1 MRGIVWTG
9 SVDVTADLEVCDPGP
24 TEVLVRVVSAGV
36 CHSDLS
42 VVDGTIQF
50 PTPTVMG
57 HEGAGIVEA
66 VGSAVS
72 LVAPGD
78 HVVITTL
85 EYCGACAMCDTGR
98 PTMCLN
104 QTNRI
109 VTHKP
114 FTYKGTPALAFA
126 NSGVFSEYVVIREN
140 QAVKIDPNV
149 SLDVAA
155 LLACGVITGAGAVFN
170 RAKVERGSTVA
181 VFGAG
186 GVGLSALQAASLSG
200 AARVISIDILPH
212 KRELALQ
219 FGATDFI
226 DASTNDAVSAV
237 RDIAPGGVDYSLEC
251 VGFPKLIDQ
260 AIEMLAPGGTC
271 VIVGTN
277 PPGSTITVEPRV
289 LNLDKTI
296 MGCRAGTQRPHR
308 DIPMFVDLYK
318 TGRFK
323 LDELVTQRYPLEEI
337 ETVFTDMKAGKL
349 ARGVLAISA
358 G

>member
-9 SVDVTADLEVCDPGP
+9 SVDVTTELEVGKPAP
-24 TEVLVRVVSAGV
+24 NEVLVRVVSAGV

-42 VVDGTIQF
+42 VVNGTIPF

-57 HEGAGIVEA
+57 HEGSGIVEA

-78 HVVITTL
+78 HVVIMTL

-104 QTNRI
+104 QTGRI
-109 VTHKP
+109 LNHKP

-126 NSGVFSEYVVIREN
+126 NSGVFSDYVVVREN
-140 QAVKIDPNV
+140 QAVKIDPDV

-181 VFGAG
+181 IFGAG

-200 AARVISIDILPH
+200 AAKVISIDILPS
-212 KRELALQ
+212 KKDLAME
-219 FGATDFI
+219 FGATDFV
-226 DASTNDAVSAV
+226 DASSNDAVDAV
-237 RDIAPGGVDYSLEC
+237 RQLCPGGVDYTLEC
-251 VGFPKLIDQ
+251 VGFPALIQQ

-277 PPGSTITVEPRV
+277 PPGSTVTYAPQV

-323 LDELVTQRYPLEEI
+323 LDELVTQRYPLEDI
-337 ETVFTDMKAGKL
+337 ETVFADMKAGKL
-349 ARGVLAISA
+349 ARGVLAVSA